1 MCPWASA
8 AEPGSGAT
16 ASGLVSGEVDYQIE
30 PLEQPGPS
38 RLLMGISQP
47 RTDVALDL

>member
-1 MCPWASA
+1 MPVGFGCRTGVCHKC
-8 AEPGSGAT
+8 E
-16 ASGLVSGEVDYQIE
+16 SGLVIGDVDYQIE

-38 RLLMGISQP
+38 RLLTFISQP